1 MTDHQPPVF
10 GSRPYDTT
18 PAPTSVHGGQPPT
31 HTGSGTGGS
40 STGTLLGLA
49 GAGIAL
55 VTVAA
60 SYVVVRWVEDG
71 FVIFPVLAGVAV
83 VALAVLALLAGRHN
97 ALAPFVAIALTL
109 PFFSLLAAGFG
120 AGQRIGDA
128 FEDFASSDGDSSSS
142 LFSDEDSDDDSE
154 AGAEGAVPLGEEG
167 TSGNFTVVV
176 EGIECSDTLTDAER
190 NPDWDYTDESQEY
203 IDVEA
208 PEGKQFCVVSSTWAN
223 DSKEPDMVWGAFAK
237 VVASDGTQYAP
248 TDDDSSYGM
257 RLDEQAGNE
266 GGNLNPGDRAEVHS
280 VFTLPEDVEVTHAI
294 SEGLGFDVSAVW
306 FATS

>member
-1 MTDHQPPVF
+1 MTNYQPPVL
-10 GSRPYDTT
+10 
-18 PAPTSVHGGQPPT
+18 GGQPPT
-31 HTGSGTGGS
+31 HTGSGTGSS
-40 STGTLLGLA
+40 STGLLLGLA
-49 GAGIAL
+49 GAAIAL

-60 SYVVVRWVEDG
+60 SYVVTRWVDDA
-71 FVIFPVLAGVAV
+71 FVIFPVLVGVAV

-109 PFFSLLAAGFG
+109 PFFSVLAAGFG
-120 AGQRIGDA
+120 ATQRVGDF
-128 FEDFASSDGDSSSS
+128 FEDFASSDGDSSS
-142 LFSDEDSDDDSE
+142 LFSDDEDDDSA

-176 EGIECSDTLTDAER
+176 EGIECSDALTDAER
-190 NPDWDYTDESQEY
+190 NPNWDYTDESQEY
-203 IDVEA
+203 VDVEA
-208 PEGKQFCVVSSTWAN
+208 PEGKQFCVISSTWAN

-257 RLDEQAGNE
+257 RLDEQAGND
-266 GGNLNPGDRAEVHS
+266 GGTLNPGDIAEVHS

-294 SEGLGFDVSAVW
+294 AEGFGFDVSAVW